1 MTGWD
6 DLPLE
11 IVDKILTRL
20 ADILLADYPS
30 CIEWR
35 TSQDTSSPTRHV
47 PEQFLQFGKVIL
59 TCRHFHEILSNS
71 SFQRSCR
78 DRLLIAASV
87 KLNQMVFV
95 DFNALHVS
103 KYVED
108 EIISA
113 VGLFWRNPVIL
124 DDFGVIRSLLVSG
137 LPSESRL
144 SLVPK
149 LREWIHRHVK
159 ENAVYPNKRVILTFR
174 GVFNEHETLGIQAG
188 PLCVPQT
195 GHLEIWSIEKITS
208 SRRGTPEKKRADLP
222 ESQLCRDIMEAK
234 PNSFWCLRF
243 GVLGHGL
250 SSWTCINF
258 DSPGQYYVENDLF
271 CRSNGGDRYYVD
283 RRTWEANGRSEI
295 L

>member
-1 MTGWD
+1 MIGWD

-11 IVDKILTRL
+11 IVDKILRRL
-20 ADILLADYPS
+20 ADILVSDYPS
-30 CIEWR
+30 GIEWR

-78 DRLLIAASV
+78 DRLLNAAAV

-95 DFNALHVS
+95 EFNALHVS

-113 VGLFWRNPVIL
+113 VGLFWRNPEIL
-124 DDFGVIRSLLVSG
+124 DDFGVIRSLLLSG
-137 LPSESRL
+137 LPAESRL
-144 SLVPK
+144 SLIPK
-149 LREWIHRHVK
+149 LRPWIQRHVK
-159 ENAVYPNKRVILTFR
+159 ENAAYPKRRVILAFR
-174 GVFNEHETLGIQAG
+174 NLFNEHEPLELQAG
-188 PLCVPQT
+188 PLCIPQT
-195 GHLEIWSIEKITS
+195 EHLEIWSIEKIAS

-222 ESQLCRDIMEAK
+222 ESQLCRDIMQAK

-250 SSWTCINF
+250 CSWACINF

-271 CRSNGGDRYYVD
+271 CRSNGGGRYYVD
-283 RRTWEANGRSEI
+283 RRTWEANVRS
-295 L
+295 